1 MSIGW
6 ACLNP
11 AWAGCKIPI
20 LVIHKYDSTASCQ
33 SNISPAPPSAPF
45 LSLCTVASGLPMI
58 TIINFPRGVK
68 NTIIRLSLSDN
79 VSTAGDIE
87 KFMSDI
93 VSQVGD
99 IGIKVKFN
107 E

>member
-1 MSIGW
+1 
-6 ACLNP
+6 
-11 AWAGCKIPI
+11 
-20 LVIHKYDSTASCQ
+20 
-33 SNISPAPPSAPF
+33 
-45 LSLCTVASGLPMI
+45 MI